1 MTPLQVSGVSKT
13 FTMHLQHGLRLPVFR
28 DLSFSVEAGQCLV
41 LTGPS
46 GVGKSSVLK
55 LVFGNYLC
63 DEGSILVRT
72 GAAAVDIANAT
83 PRQMLSIRQ
92 YAIGY
97 VTQFLRAIPRISAL
111 DTVADAISDVKRDEA
126 RDRAAAMLSRFNI
139 PERLWNLPPATFS
152 GGEQQRV
159 NLARAL
165 LPERPIL
172 LLDEP
177 TASLDAANRSVVVD
191 LVRERK
197 QTGVA
202 VVAIVHDEPVR
213 DAIADATLDI
223 TQFSAAA

>member
-28 DLSFSVEAGQCLV
+28 NLSFSVEAGQCLI

-72 GAAAVDIANAT
+72 GAAAVDMAHAT
-83 PRQMLSIRQ
+83 PRQVLSIRQ
-92 YAIGY
+92 NAIGY

-213 DAIADATLDI
+213 DAIADAALDI